1 MDVLF
6 SIIVVLGICYGVYRG
21 FIWMMR
27 AGQAQTRKDPPLSP
41 TDLKV
46 LEESAGR
53 LMADLR
59 AVTDECVARIEK
71 ACADADGRIR
81 PEGINIAIDEAK
93 SVKYDSFDQTSPI
106 ANTANLTTGE
116 LELLKGLK
124 AISSQN

>member
-21 FIWMMR
+21 FAWMLH

-46 LEESAGR
+46 LEESAAR

-71 ACADADGRIR
+71 ACADADSRIKSGGSN
-81 PEGINIAIDEAK
+81 GITDEAK
-93 SVKYDSFDQTSPI
+93 PVGFDSFDQISPI
-106 ANTANLTTGE
+106 EDAADLTTGE
-116 LELLKGLK
+116 LELLKGLR